1 MGGDEVDSDGRLA
14 EEAALV
20 SFGGGDESF
29 DVFVNVGDIV
39 IYDLGLGGRE
49 GSQSSSGR
57 SQEGCKLEMHGKLN
71 THSWLERGVTYS
83 RWCEE
88 RRKQVYFIY

>member
-49 GSQSSSGR
+49 GSQSSG
-57 SQEGCKLEMHGKLN
+57 G
-71 THSWLERGVTYS
+71 
-83 RWCEE
+83 
-88 RRKQVYFIY
+88 